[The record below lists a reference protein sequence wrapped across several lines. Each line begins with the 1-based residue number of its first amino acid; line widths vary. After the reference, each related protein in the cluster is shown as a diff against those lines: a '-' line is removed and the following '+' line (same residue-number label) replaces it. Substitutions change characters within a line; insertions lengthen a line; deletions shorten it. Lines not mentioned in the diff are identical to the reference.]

1 VQLLCLKLKAKFPAV
16 QLDSNVEHDQG
27 GIELRRADGSTVKFK
42 DDRGHRMGTIT
53 IDTDKYPSVL
63 VAYETYDEDAA
74 V

>member
-1 VQLLCLKLKAKFPAV
+1 
-16 QLDSNVEHDQG
+16 
-27 GIELRRADGSTVKFK
+27 
-42 DDRGHRMGTIT
+42 MGTIT